1 MEENIIRKLNW
12 YYYGIMVFT
21 LIILSAMYYLTSQP
35 DYEPYNP
42 NETLGMIIQYTV
54 ILLALIGIPAGLYAI
69 KFFKPDTYE
78 KYAGAATFR
87 ILVVGINMPLAICAF
102 YLFGGYKP
110 MMWIAAMAAVAWL
123 FTKPTL
129 GKMEQEMKPEDPN
142 EETY

>member
-1 MEENIIRKLNW
+1 MEEKIIRHLNW
-12 YYYGIMVFT
+12 YYYGVMVFT

-42 NETLGMIIQYTV
+42 NETLGMIIQYAV
-54 ILLALIGIPAGLYAI
+54 ILLALICIPAGLYAV

-78 KYAGAATFR
+78 KYEGAATFR
-87 ILVVGINMPLAICAF
+87 ILVVGLNMPLAISAF

-129 GKMEQEMKPEDPN
+129 AKMDQEMKPEDPN
-142 EETY
+142 QETY

>member
-1 MEENIIRKLNW
+1 MEEKIIRKLNW
-12 YYYGIMVFT
+12 YYYGVMVFT

-35 DYEPYNP
+35 DFEPYSP
-42 NETLGMIIQYTV
+42 NGTLGMTIQYTV
-54 ILLALIGIPAGLYAI
+54 ILLALIGIPAGLYAV

-78 KYAGAATFR
+78 KYESAAAFR
-87 ILVVGINMPLAICAF
+87 IMVVGLIMPLAICAF

-110 MMWIAAMAAVAWL
+110 MMWIAAMAAVSWL

-129 GKMEQEMKPEDPN
+129 GKMEQEMKPQEPN